1 MATGMLS
8 ATLVVHAADFEPI
21 LTSRIAS
28 RSLTLGFR
36 RDMKTKLLRKGEEI
50 TEPRSSVSY
59 PELAPIA
66 RKGTSW

>member
-8 ATLVVHAADFEPI
+8 ATLVVHAQISNLFLLAE
-21 LTSRIAS
+21 SRPVAS
-28 RSLTLGFR
+28 PWASR
-36 RDMKTKLLRKGEEI
+36 RDMKTKLLRKGEKI

-66 RKGTSW
+66 RKGTS